1 MLGLRVLIFEG
12 CLAFNKGL
20 KSFMKTVCWHLA
32 CPLQHQSS
40 HQVYYLAAD
49 QYSLQFVLQMLSN
62 VNLISDFYFDHR
74 LTSCEETPLSRNSEI
89 LHINL
94 VFTFLV
100 LLLNA
105 NTKGALGATS
115 LV

>member
-1 MLGLRVLIFEG
+1 MLGLRVLIFGG
-12 CLAFNKGL
+12 CPSFNKGL
-20 KSFMKTVCWHLA
+20 KSFVKTVCWHLA
-32 CPLQHQSS
+32 GPLRHQSS

-49 QYSLQFVLQMLSN
+49 QFSFQFVLQMLSN

-74 LTSCEETPLSRNSEI
+74 LTSCEETPLSRNLEI

-100 LLLNA
+100 RLSNA
-105 NTKGALGATS
+105 NTKDDPGATS